1 MNVVVIGTGYVG
13 LNTAVALA
21 YLNHSVIGI
30 DVDQSKV
37 DLLNRGIPTISE
49 EGLTK
54 LLASLSGS
62 PNLSFTTS
70 YSQISYAD
78 VVFITVGTP
87 SNPDGSANL
96 YYIYSAVDSIIEQL
110 KRSKLNHDLTIVIK
124 STVPIGVNS
133 AIESRIRDNVLLD
146 NNSYIHFCSNPEFLR
161 EGTALLDTFY
171 PDRIIIGSND
181 STSFSTLKEL
191 YKNLISRNFT
201 KPNFITSI
209 NTDELK
215 EVPVLCTD
223 PLSSE
228 MIKYASNC
236 FLALKISYANEISN
250 LARSLGANMKDIS
263 KGMGFD
269 HRIAPYFLN
278 HGLGWGGSCFPK
290 DSLALLSIAKEYN
303 LSLPITQASV
313 DVNNSRI
320 PTLISIL
327 LSKLHT
333 LYGKKITLFGIT
345 FKPKTD
351 DVRNSLP
358 IDLAKEL
365 VRRGA
370 IVTLTDPV
378 GLPNARLIYPNEGF
392 LFNDDPYLS
401 TKDADALIISTDWQL
416 YKELDY
422 NRVTN
427 NMKTSIIFDARNALY
442 SRKEELIESGVEYL
456 SF

>member
-21 YLNHSVIGI
+21 YLNHSVVGI
-30 DVDQSKV
+30 DVSPSKV
-37 DLLNRGIPTISE
+37 ESLNKGIPTISE
-49 EGLTK
+49 EGLSE

-62 PNLSFTTS
+62 PNLYFTTS
-70 YSQISYAD
+70 YNPISSAD

-96 YYIYSAVDSIIEQL
+96 SYLYSAVDSIVTQL
-110 KRSKLNHDLTIVIK
+110 NFSHPTKDLTIVIK

-133 AIESRIRDNVLLD
+133 AIESRIKNDVFHSSL
-146 NNSYIHFCSNPEFLR
+146 IHFCSNPEFLR

-171 PDRIIIGSND
+171 PDRIVLGSND
-181 STSFSTLKEL
+181 EYSFSTLKTL
-191 YKNLISRNFT
+191 YSNLITHS
-201 KPNFITSI
+201 FIHPYSLPSIEIDSTS
-209 NTDELK
+209 TP
-215 EVPVLCTD
+215 VPVLCTD
-223 PLSSE
+223 PISSE

-250 LARSLGANMKDIS
+250 LARALGANMRDIS
-263 KGMGFD
+263 KGMGLD

-303 LSLPITQASV
+303 LFLPITQASV

-333 LYGKKITLFGIT
+333 LYGKRITLFGIT
-345 FKPKTD
+345 FKPNTD

-365 VRRGA
+365 VRRGV

-378 GLPNARLIYPNEGF
+378 GIPNAKSIYSDEGF
-392 LFNDDPYLS
+392 IFENDPVLAS
-401 TKDADALIISTDWQL
+401 KNSDALIISTDWSIYRDL
-416 YKELDY
+416 NYIHISSLMRNK
-422 NRVTN
+422 
-427 NMKTSIIFDARNALY
+427 IIFDARNLLY
-442 SRKEELIESGVEYL
+442 TKKDLLLENNIDYL
-456 SF
+456 TF

>member
-30 DVDQSKV
+30 DVSPSKV
-37 DLLNRGIPTISE
+37 ESLNKGIPTISE
-49 EGLTK
+49 EGLPE

-70 YSQISYAD
+70 YKPISSAD

-96 YYIYSAVDSIIEQL
+96 SYIYSAVNSIITEL
-110 KRSKLNHDLTIVIK
+110 KFSKPTHSLTIVIK

-133 AIESRIRDNVLLD
+133 AIESLIRDALPSSNH
-146 NNSYIHFCSNPEFLR
+146 YIHFCSNPEFLR

-181 STSFSTLKEL
+181 PASFSTLKTL
-191 YKNLISRNFT
+191 YADLITHSFT
-201 KPNFITSI
+201 KPDFISNI
-209 NTDELK
+209 DEDNLND
-215 EVPVLCTD
+215 VPVLCTD

-250 LARSLGANMKDIS
+250 LARALGANMKDIS

-333 LYGKKITLFGIT
+333 LYGKRITLFGIT

-370 IVTLTDPV
+370 VVTLTDPV
-378 GLPNARLIYPNEGF
+378 GLSNAQSIYSNEGF
-392 LFNDDPYLS
+392 LFNDDPYFS
-401 TKDADALIISTDWQL
+401 TKNADALIISTDWQL
-416 YKELDY
+416 YKDLDY
-422 NRVTN
+422 KQVTS
-427 NMKTSIIFDARNALY
+427 NMKNKIIFDARNALY
-442 SRKEELIESGVEYL
+442 SRKEELIENNIEYL

>member
-30 DVDQSKV
+30 DVSPSKV
-37 DLLNRGIPTISE
+37 ESLNKGIPTISE
-49 EGLTK
+49 EGLPE

-70 YSQISYAD
+70 YEPISSAD

-96 YYIYSAVDSIIEQL
+96 SYLYSAVDSIVAQL
-110 KRSKLNHDLTIVIK
+110 NSKHITKDLTIVIK

-133 AIESRIRDNVLLD
+133 AIESRIKNDVFHSSL
-146 NNSYIHFCSNPEFLR
+146 IHFCSNPEFLR
-161 EGTALLDTFY
+161 EGTAILDTFY
-171 PDRIIIGSND
+171 PDRIILGSND
-181 STSFSTLKEL
+181 EHSFSTLKTL
-191 YKNLISRNFT
+191 YYDLINHSFNHPDSLPSVKYDPT
-201 KPNFITSI
+201 P
-209 NTDELK
+209 
-215 EVPVLCTD
+215 VPVLCTD

-250 LARSLGANMKDIS
+250 LARALGANMKDIS

-290 DSLALLSIAKEYN
+290 DSLALLSIAKEYD

-378 GLPNARLIYPNEGF
+378 GLPNARSVYSDEGF
-392 LFNDDPYLS
+392 IFNDDPYIS
-401 TKDADALIISTDWQL
+401 TKNADALIISTDWQL
-416 YKELDY
+416 YKDLDY
-422 NRVTN
+422 KQVTS
-427 NMKTSIIFDARNALY
+427 NMKNKIIFDARNALY
-442 SRKEELIESGVEYL
+442 SRKEELIENDIEYL

>member
-30 DVDQSKV
+30 DVSPSKV
-37 DLLNRGIPTISE
+37 ESLNKGIPTISE
-49 EGLTK
+49 EGLPE

-70 YSQISYAD
+70 YRPISSAD

-96 YYIYSAVDSIIEQL
+96 SYIYSVVDSIVKEL
-110 KRSKLNHDLTIVIK
+110 MFNKLNHPLTIVIK

-133 AIESRIRDNVLLD
+133 AIESIIR
-146 NNSYIHFCSNPEFLR
+146 NSLPYSNSNIHFCSNPEFLR

-181 STSFSTLKEL
+181 QVSFSTLKTL
-191 YKNLISRNFT
+191 YSDLITRSFDH
-201 KPNFITSI
+201 PSSLPSLPEDPIS
-209 NTDELK
+209 

-303 LSLPITQASV
+303 ISLPITQASV

-378 GLPNARLIYPNEGF
+378 GLPNARSIYSNKGF

-401 TKDADALIISTDWQL
+401 TKNADALIISTDWQL
-416 YKELDY
+416 YKDLNY
-422 NRVTN
+422 KQVTS
-427 NMKTSIIFDARNALY
+427 NMKNKIIFDARNALY
-442 SRKEELIESGVEYL
+442 SRKEELIENDIEYL

>member
-30 DVDQSKV
+30 DVDPNKV
-37 DLLNRGIPTISE
+37 DSLNKGIPTISE
-49 EGLTK
+49 QGLPE

-70 YSQISYAD
+70 YDPISSAD

-96 YYIYSAVDSIIEQL
+96 SYLYSAVDSIVAQL
-110 KRSKLNHDLTIVIK
+110 RFNRPTKDLTIVIK

-133 AIESRIRDNVLLD
+133 AIESRIKSSIS
-146 NNSYIHFCSNPEFLR
+146 NSSLIHFCSNPEFLR

-171 PDRIIIGSND
+171 PDRIVLGSND
-181 STSFSTLKEL
+181 EYSFSTLKTL
-191 YKNLISRNFT
+191 YSDLITRSFNH
-201 KPNFITSI
+201 PSSLPSLSEDPIS
-209 NTDELK
+209 

-250 LARSLGANMKDIS
+250 LARALGANMRDIS
-263 KGMGFD
+263 KGMGLD

-320 PTLISIL
+320 FILISIL

-333 LYGKKITLFGIT
+333 LYGKRITLFGIT
-345 FKPKTD
+345 FKPDTD

-378 GLPNARLIYPNEGF
+378 GIPNAKSIYSNEGF
-392 LFNDDPYLS
+392 IFENDPVLASRNSD
-401 TKDADALIISTDWQL
+401 TLIISTDWSI
-416 YKELDY
+416 YRDLDY
-422 NRVTN
+422 ISISSLMTN
-427 NMKTSIIFDARNALY
+427 KIIFDARNLLY
-442 SRKEELIESGVEYL
+442 TKRDLLLENNIDYL
-456 SF
+456 TF

>member
-21 YLNHSVIGI
+21 YLNHSVVGI
-30 DVDQSKV
+30 DVSPSKV
-37 DLLNRGIPTISE
+37 ESLNKGIPTISE
-49 EGLTK
+49 EGLPE

-70 YSQISYAD
+70 YKPISSAD

-96 YYIYSAVDSIIEQL
+96 SYIYSAVESIVEQL
-110 KRSKLNHDLTIVIK
+110 KFSKLDHPLTIVIK

-133 AIESRIRDNVLLD
+133 AIESTIRESLQFLSNKNL
-146 NNSYIHFCSNPEFLR
+146 HFCSNPEFLR

-181 STSFSTLKEL
+181 EYSFSTLKTL
-191 YKNLISRNFT
+191 YYNLINHSFNH
-201 KPNFITSI
+201 PNSLPKVESI
-209 NTDELK
+209 STP
-215 EVPVLCTD
+215 VPVLCTD

-250 LARSLGANMKDIS
+250 LARALGANMKDIS

-333 LYGKKITLFGIT
+333 LYGKKITLYGIT

-378 GLPNARLIYPNEGF
+378 GLPNARSIYSNEGF
-392 LFNDDPYLS
+392 IFNDDPYIS
-401 TKDADALIISTDWQL
+401 TKNADALIISTDWQL
-416 YKELDY
+416 YKDLDY
-422 NRVTN
+422 KQVTS
-427 NMKTSIIFDARNALY
+427 NMKNKIIFDARNALY
-442 SRKEELIESGVEYL
+442 SRKEELIENNIEYL

>member
-30 DVDQSKV
+30 DVSPSKV
-37 DLLNRGIPTISE
+37 ESLNKGIPTISE
-49 EGLTK
+49 EGLPE

-62 PNLSFTTS
+62 PSLSFTTS
-70 YSQISYAD
+70 YEPISSAD

-96 YYIYSAVDSIIEQL
+96 SYLYSAVDSIVAQL
-110 KRSKLNHDLTIVIK
+110 NSKHITKDLTIVIK

-133 AIESRIRDNVLLD
+133 AIESRIKNDVFRSSL
-146 NNSYIHFCSNPEFLR
+146 IHFCSNPEFLR

-171 PDRIIIGSND
+171 PDRIILGSND
-181 STSFSTLKEL
+181 EYSFSTLKTL
-191 YKNLISRNFT
+191 YSDLITRSFIHPSSLHSISEDLIS
-201 KPNFITSI
+201 
-209 NTDELK
+209 

-333 LYGKKITLFGIT
+333 LYGKRITLFGIT

-378 GLPNARLIYPNEGF
+378 GLSNARSIYSDEGF
-392 LFNDDPYLS
+392 IFNDDPYIS
-401 TKDADALIISTDWQL
+401 TKNADALIISTDWQL
-416 YKELDY
+416 YKDLDY
-422 NRVTN
+422 KQVTS
-427 NMKTSIIFDARNALY
+427 NMKNKIIFDARNALY
-442 SRKEELIESGVEYL
+442 SRKEELIENNIEYL

>member
-30 DVDQSKV
+30 DVHLNKV
-37 DLLNRGIPTISE
+37 ESLNKGIPTISE
-49 EGLTK
+49 QGLPE
-54 LLASLSGS
+54 LLSTLAGS

-70 YSQISYAD
+70 YEPISSAD

-96 YYIYSAVDSIIEQL
+96 SYLYSAVDSIVAQL
-110 KRSKLNHDLTIVIK
+110 NSKHITKDLTIVIK

-133 AIESRIRDNVLLD
+133 AIESRIKNDVFHSSL
-146 NNSYIHFCSNPEFLR
+146 IHFCSNPEFLR
-161 EGTALLDTFY
+161 EGTAILDTFY
-171 PDRIIIGSND
+171 PDRIILGSND
-181 STSFSTLKEL
+181 EHSFSTLKTL
-191 YKNLISRNFT
+191 YYDLINHSFNHPDSLPSVKYDPT
-201 KPNFITSI
+201 P
-209 NTDELK
+209 
-215 EVPVLCTD
+215 VPVLCTD

-250 LARSLGANMKDIS
+250 LARALGANMKDIS
-263 KGMGFD
+263 KGMGLD

-290 DSLALLSIAKEYN
+290 DSLALLSMGKEYN
-303 LSLPITQASV
+303 ISLPITQASV

-333 LYGKKITLFGIT
+333 LYGKRITLFGIT
-345 FKPKTD
+345 FKPLTD

-378 GLPNARLIYPNEGF
+378 GLTNARSIYSNEGF
-392 LFNDDPYLS
+392 IFENDPVLAS
-401 TKDADALIISTDWQL
+401 RKSDAVIITTDWKL
-416 YKELDY
+416 YKDLNY
-422 NRVTN
+422 SSVVR
-427 NMKTSIIFDARNALY
+427 NMNHKILFDARNALY
-442 SRKEELIESGVEYL
+442 NRREELKDLDVDYL

>member
-30 DVDQSKV
+30 DVSPSKV
-37 DLLNRGIPTISE
+37 ESLNKGIPTISE
-49 EGLTK
+49 EGLPE

-70 YSQISYAD
+70 YRPISSAD

-96 YYIYSAVDSIIEQL
+96 SYIYSAVNSIIEEL
-110 KRSKLNHDLTIVIK
+110 KFNKLNHSLTIVIK

-133 AIESRIRDNVLLD
+133 AIESTIRDALPFSNK
-146 NNSYIHFCSNPEFLR
+146 YIHFCSNPEFLR

-181 STSFSTLKEL
+181 PASFSTLKTL
-191 YKNLISRNFT
+191 YSDLITRS
-201 KPNFITSI
+201 FIHPSSLSSLSETPIS
-209 NTDELK
+209 D
-215 EVPVLCTD
+215 VPVLCTD

-378 GLPNARLIYPNEGF
+378 GLPNAQSIYPNEGF
-392 LFNDDPYLS
+392 IFNSDPYFS
-401 TKDADALIISTDWQL
+401 TKNADALIISTDWQL

-422 NRVTN
+422 RQVTS
-427 NMKTSIIFDARNALY
+427 NMKNKIIFDARNALY
-442 SRKEELIESGVEYL
+442 SRKEEIIENNIEYL

>member
-30 DVDQSKV
+30 DVSPSKV
-37 DLLNRGIPTISE
+37 ESLNKGIPTISE
-49 EGLTK
+49 EGLPE

-70 YSQISYAD
+70 YKPISSAD

-96 YYIYSAVDSIIEQL
+96 SYIYSAVDSIIEQL
-110 KRSKLNHDLTIVIK
+110 KFSKLDHSLTIVIK

-133 AIESRIRDNVLLD
+133 AIESSIRESLQFLSNKNL
-146 NNSYIHFCSNPEFLR
+146 HFCSNPEFLR

-181 STSFSTLKEL
+181 SVSFSTLKEL
-191 YKNLISRNFT
+191 YKHLINRDFT
-201 KPNFITSI
+201 KPNFISSI
-209 NTDELK
+209 NIEELK

-250 LARSLGANMKDIS
+250 LARALGANMKDIS

-378 GLPNARLIYPNEGF
+378 GLPNALSIYHDEGF
-392 LFNDDPYLS
+392 LFNDDPYIS
-401 TKDADALIISTDWQL
+401 TKNADALIISTDWQL
-416 YKELDY
+416 YKDLDY
-422 NRVTN
+422 KQVTS
-427 NMKTSIIFDARNALY
+427 NMKNKIIFDARNALY
-442 SRKEELIESGVEYL
+442 SKKEELIESGIEYL

>member
-30 DVDQSKV
+30 DVDPNKV
-37 DLLNRGIPTISE
+37 DSLNKGIPTISE
-49 EGLTK
+49 QGLPE

-62 PNLSFTTS
+62 TNLFFTTS
-70 YSQISYAD
+70 YEPISSAD

-96 YYIYSAVDSIIEQL
+96 SYLYSAVDSIVAQL
-110 KRSKLNHDLTIVIK
+110 NSKHITKDLTIVIK
-124 STVPIGVNS
+124 STVPIGVNY
-133 AIESRIRDNVLLD
+133 AIESRIKSSIS
-146 NNSYIHFCSNPEFLR
+146 NSSLIHFCSNPEFLR

-171 PDRIIIGSND
+171 PDRIVLGSND
-181 STSFSTLKEL
+181 EYSFSTLKTL
-191 YKNLISRNFT
+191 YSDLITHSFNH
-201 KPNFITSI
+201 PYSLPSLSEDPIS
-209 NTDELK
+209 

-250 LARSLGANMKDIS
+250 LARALGANMRDIS
-263 KGMGFD
+263 KGMGLD

-290 DSLALLSIAKEYN
+290 DSLALLSIAKEYS

-333 LYGKKITLFGIT
+333 LYGKRITLFGIT
-345 FKPKTD
+345 FKPNTD

-358 IDLAKEL
+358 IELAKEL

-378 GLPNARLIYPNEGF
+378 GIPNAKSIYSNEGF
-392 LFNDDPYLS
+392 IFENDPVVAS
-401 TKDADALIISTDWQL
+401 KNSDALIISTDWSI
-416 YKELDY
+416 YRDLDY
-422 NRVTN
+422 IHISSLMHN
-427 NMKTSIIFDARNALY
+427 KIIFDARNLLY
-442 SRKEELIESGVEYL
+442 TKRDILLENNIDYL
-456 SF
+456 TF

>member
-30 DVDQSKV
+30 DVDPNKV
-37 DLLNRGIPTISE
+37 ESLNSGIPTISE
-49 EGLTK
+49 QGLPE

-62 PNLSFTTS
+62 PNLFFTTS
-70 YSQISYAD
+70 YEPISSAD

-96 YYIYSAVDSIIEQL
+96 SYLYSAVNSIVTQL
-110 KRSKLNHDLTIVIK
+110 NSKHITKDLTIVIK

-133 AIESRIRDNVLLD
+133 AIESTIRDSLPFSS
-146 NNSYIHFCSNPEFLR
+146 SYIHFCSNPEFLR

-171 PDRIIIGSND
+171 PDRIVLGSND
-181 STSFSTLKEL
+181 EYSFSTLKTL
-191 YKNLISRNFT
+191 YSSLITRSFNHPFSL
-201 KPNFITSI
+201 PSLPEDPIS
-209 NTDELK
+209 

-250 LARSLGANMKDIS
+250 LARALGANMRDIS
-263 KGMGFD
+263 KGMGLD

-290 DSLALLSIAKEYN
+290 DSLALLSIAKEYSI
-303 LSLPITQASV
+303 SLPVTQASV
-313 DVNNSRI
+313 DINNSRI
-320 PTLISIL
+320 STLISIL

-333 LYGKKITLFGIT
+333 LYGKRITLFGIT
-345 FKPKTD
+345 FKPDTD

-370 IVTLTDPV
+370 IATLTDPV
-378 GLPNARLIYPNEGF
+378 GIPNAKSIYSDEGF
-392 LFNDDPYLS
+392 IFENDPVIAS
-401 TKDADALIISTDWQL
+401 KNSDALIISTDWSIYRDL
-416 YKELDY
+416 NYIHI
-422 NRVTN
+422 
-427 NMKTSIIFDARNALY
+427 TSLMRNKIIFDARNLLY
-442 SRKEELIESGVEYL
+442 TEKDLLLENNIDYIT
-456 SF
+456 F